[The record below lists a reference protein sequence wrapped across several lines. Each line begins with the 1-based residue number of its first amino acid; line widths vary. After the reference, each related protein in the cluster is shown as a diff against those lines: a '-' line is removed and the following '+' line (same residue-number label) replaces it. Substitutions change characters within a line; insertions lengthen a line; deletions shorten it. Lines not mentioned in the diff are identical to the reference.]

1 MLTMST
7 TRALAVVVV
16 LVAASLAGGA
26 YAGYQSGYNESLLKL
41 APDIQKLTG
50 DVRRLT
56 EINANVTREN
66 EVLRKAAPSIA
77 GKTVRIGYI
86 APETGTYTA
95 TKVFIEKVIQPDLNA
110 YASSLGSGVS
120 FEFIIENAEGKAVTH
135 LELVK
140 NLHNSGVDVFI
151 GGGWTSQGTGSLNY
165 VNANKMLMVSP
176 SSTSPTYALA
186 NDRFYRMSPA
196 DNALPLALAD
206 VIWSYGI
213 EELVII
219 QRGDSYDDGIVNL
232 MVPIFTANG
241 GALAGPVIR
250 YAAEATE
257 FSDHLMQGS
266 TQAEEAI
273 TRMGGDTSRVG
284 VLLLAFDEAPQ
295 ILKQASQYDALY
307 NLTWFG
313 GDGTAKSQAIIDN
326 SPLEANHIKLF
337 SLLAR
342 SPDSIK
348 YTDLEARYVAA
359 TGEDFSIYRAYLN
372 DAAWVLAKSIL
383 EIGSDNA
390 TRVAAALP
398 GVCEDFYGATGWC
411 RLNRYG
417 DRAPPP
423 FDIWYYSAGT
433 VVPSKSLSAATY
445 YPDTGA
451 TSWNMG
457 ALDFTIKGP

>member
-1 MLTMST
+1 
-7 TRALAVVVV
+7 V
-16 LVAASLAGGA
+16 
-26 YAGYQSGYNESLLKL
+26 K
-41 APDIQKLTG
+41 
-50 DVRRLT
+50 
-56 EINANVTREN
+56 
-66 EVLRKAAPSIA
+66 
-77 GKTVRIGYI
+77 IGYI
-86 APETGTYTA
+86 APDTKTYTP
-95 TKVFIEKVIQPDLNA
+95 TKAFIEKVVQPDLNA
-110 YASSLGSGVS
+110 YASSLGYGVS
-120 FEFIIENAEGKAVTH
+120 FEFVIEDAMGNPNTH
-135 LELVK
+135 LELAQK
-140 NLHNSGVDVFI
+140 LHQNKVDVFI
-151 GGGWTSQGTGSLNY
+151 GAGWSSHGCATLSY
-165 VNANKMLMVSP
+165 ANAKKMLMLSP
-176 SSTSPTYALA
+176 SSTSPTCAIA
-186 NDRFYRMSPA
+186 NDRWYRICPA
-196 DNALPLALAD
+196 DTALPSALAD
-206 VIWSYGI
+206 AIWSYGVK
-213 EELVII
+213 ELIII
-219 QRGDSYDDGIVNL
+219 QRGNSWGDGVVNML
-232 MVPIFTANG
+232 KPLFTANG
-241 GALAGPVIR
+241 GSVGQVVR
-250 YAAEATE
+250 YPAETTD
-257 FSDHLMQGS
+257 FCDYLKQGR

-284 VLLLAFDEAPQ
+284 VLLLALDEAPT

-423 FDIWYYSAGT
+423 FDIWYYSPGT

-445 YPDTGA
+445 YPDTRA